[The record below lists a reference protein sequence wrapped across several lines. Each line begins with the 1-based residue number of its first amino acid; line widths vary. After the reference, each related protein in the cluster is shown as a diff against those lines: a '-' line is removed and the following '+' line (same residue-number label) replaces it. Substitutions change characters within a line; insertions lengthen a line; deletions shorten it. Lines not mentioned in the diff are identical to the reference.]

1 MIRPAKYSD
10 FKAIKT
16 IFAEAFS
23 EEYKQR
29 GLDIV
34 ERINRWQQLYPVI
47 KLLATFNNPYQ
58 HLFNVHVYE
67 DEEEKRVVGLI
78 QTSARSKDQTRW
90 HVENIAV
97 LPDQRGKGIAKQL
110 LNYMFD
116 NYMNHG
122 VNRFT
127 LEVDVNNA
135 SAIKLYESIGF
146 RKYTTV
152 HYYKLL
158 AKKIGEY
165 KKDTVAVPPGFRPYK
180 PADAKSSFELY
191 MASTPSSIRIVDQK
205 NLPDF
210 HETPIEQV
218 SKYIKEYTKKCN
230 QVHYVVEKDNQV
242 IASLEI
248 AAQYRKLPHVIR
260 LLVHPGYE
268 EINEQLL
275 VFAFNFL
282 ADYPQRSVLVAAS
295 DHQKAKIK
303 ALNDLNLKLI
313 SSDFLMVKDN
323 FQIVKLP
330 EVSNESIKMEKK
342 NFKPIFSKKDY
353 AIWKDPR

>member
-1 MIRPAKYSD
+1 MIRPAKYND

-16 IFAEAFS
+16 IFEEAFS

-34 ERINRWQQLYPVI
+34 DRINRWQQLYPVI

-67 DEEEKRVVGLI
+67 DEETKKIQGLI

-97 LPDQRGKGIAKQL
+97 LPDARGKGIAKQL

-116 NYMNHG
+116 NYMNKG

-135 SAIKLYESIGF
+135 GAIKLYESIGF

-152 HYYKLL
+152 HYFKIPVKKLNDF
-158 AKKIGEY
+158 
-165 KKDTVAVPPGFRPYK
+165 KKDTISVPEGFRPYK
-180 PADAKSSFELY
+180 SSDAQASFELY
-191 MASTPSSIRIVDQK
+191 MAATPSSIRIVDQK
-205 NLPDF
+205 CLADF

-218 SKYIKEYTKKCN
+218 SKYIKEYTKRSN
-230 QVHYVVEKDNQV
+230 QVHYVVEKDNQI
-242 IASLEI
+242 IASVEI
-248 AAQYRKLPHVIR
+248 VAQYRKLPHVIR
-260 LLVHPGYE
+260 LLVHPGFE
-268 EINEQLL
+268 NMNEQLL
-275 VFAFNFL
+275 QFGLNFL
-282 ADYPQRSVLVAAS
+282 TTYPPRSILIAAS

-303 ALNDLNLKLI
+303 AINDLKLKPV

-323 FQIVKLP
+323 LQIVRLP
-330 EVSNESIKMEKK
+330 ETNMEAIKMDK

-353 AIWKDPR
+353 AFRKDAR

>member
-1 MIRPAKYSD
+1 MIRPAKYND

-16 IFAEAFS
+16 IFEEAFS

-34 ERINRWQQLYPVI
+34 DRINRWQQLYPVI

-67 DEEEKRVVGLI
+67 EDNKILGLI

-97 LPDQRGKGIAKQL
+97 LPDARGKGIAKQL
-110 LNYMFD
+110 LTYMFD
-116 NYMNHG
+116 TYMNKG

-127 LEVDVNNA
+127 LEVDVSNA
-135 SAIKLYESIGF
+135 GAIKLYETIGF

-152 HYYKLL
+152 HYFKIPVKKL
-158 AKKIGEY
+158 AEF
-165 KKDTVAVPPGFRPYK
+165 KKDTVSVPEGFRPYK
-180 PADAKSSFELY
+180 PSDAQGSFDLY
-191 MASTPSSIRIVDQK
+191 MAATPSSIRIVDQK
-205 NLPDF
+205 SLSDF
-210 HETPIEQV
+210 QETPIEQV
-218 SKYIKEYTKKCN
+218 SKYIKEFTKRSN
-230 QVHYVVEKDNQV
+230 QVHYVVEKDNQI

-248 AAQYRKLPHVIR
+248 VAQYRKLPHVVR

-268 EINEQLL
+268 DLNERLL
-275 VFAFNFL
+275 VFTLNFL
-282 ADYPQRSVLVAAS
+282 TGYPPRSILIAAS
-295 DHQKAKIK
+295 EHQKAKIK
-303 ALNDLNLKLI
+303 AINELKLKPV
-313 SSDFLMVKDN
+313 SSDYLMVKDN
-323 FQIVKLP
+323 LQIVRLT
-330 EVSNESIKMEKK
+330 ETNGEAIKIDNK

-353 AIWKDPR
+353 AFRKDAR

>member
-1 MIRPAKYSD
+1 MIRPAKFKD
-10 FKAIKT
+10 FKAIKA

-34 ERINRWQQLYPVI
+34 ERITRWQQLYPVV

-67 DEEEKRVVGLI
+67 DEEENRIVGLI
-78 QTSARSKDQTRW
+78 QTSSRSKDQTRW

-97 LPDQRGKGIAKQL
+97 LPGQRGKGIAKQL
-110 LNYMFD
+110 LNYVFD
-116 NYMNHG
+116 TYINSG

-127 LEVDVNNA
+127 LEVDINNA
-135 SAIKLYESIGF
+135 PAIKLYESIGF

-152 HYYKLL
+152 HYFKLL
-158 AKKIGEY
+158 AKRLSEM
-165 KKDTVAVPPGFRPYK
+165 KKEQVTVPGGFRPYK
-180 PADAKSSFELY
+180 PSDAQQLLDLY
-191 MASTPSSIRIVDQK
+191 TSCTPSSIRIVDQK
-205 NLPDF
+205 NLCDF
-210 HETPIEQV
+210 QETPIEQV
-218 SKYIKEYTKKCN
+218 SKFFKEYTKRCN
-230 QVHYVVEKDNQV
+230 QTHFVVERDNHI

-268 EINEQLL
+268 DLNEILL
-275 VFAFNFL
+275 IYAFDFL
-282 ADYPQRSVLVAAS
+282 AYYPPRSVLLAAS
-295 DHQKAKIK
+295 EHQKAKLK
-303 ALNDLNLKLI
+303 AINDLKLKPV

-330 EVSNESIKMEKK
+330 EVISESILLEKK
-342 NFKPIFSKKDY
+342 IKPIFSKKDY
-353 AIWKDPR
+353 AIRKDSR